1 MANRN
6 TAIRGV
12 QIRDGEITGD
22 QLATAVNA
30 SLALAD
36 SAYQLPVGGVPASDM
51 ASAVQTSLG
60 LADSAIQ
67 TELDPVFVA
76 WDKSTGISITESQ
89 VSDLQAY
96 LLSVADEVGAYAGN
110 GLKVVR
116 VNTGGTALEY
126 ATLSDAV
133 GILESAVA
141 VEDLTGNADT
151 SLVLAD
157 SPVANSVQLYING
170 LLQEEGSGKDYTI
183 ADDTI
188 TLAVATVADDI
199 IIVHYIVAV

>member
-188 TLAVATVADDI
+188 TLVVATEADDI
-199 IIVHYIVAV
+199 IIVHYIIAV

>member
-36 SAYQLPVGGVPASDM
+36 SAVQPGDLPSFGDIVTHDVDEFAT
-51 ASAVQTSLG
+51 SAQG
-60 LADSAIQ
+60 ALADSA
-67 TELDPVFVA
+67 
-76 WDKSTGISITESQ
+76 
-89 VSDLQAY
+89 LQA
-96 LLSVADEVGAYAGN
+96 VADEVGAYAGN

-133 GILESAVA
+133 GILESAVD

-151 SLVLAD
+151 SLTLANA
-157 SPVANSVQLYING
+157 PVAGSLQLFING

-183 ADDTI
+183 SGVTI
-188 TLAVATVADDI
+188 TLAVASEVDDI
-199 IIVHYIVAV
+199 IIAHYIDAV